1 MATSRE
7 QYNQCMR
14 PYITGKGKPK
24 EQRKLD
30 FCVGAKICAGR
41 AQNEEEAAKLCANT
55 IPKWARQAMPKGDDN
70 LSCEVRLSRV
80 HETIDAIVLGLKAG
94 DIKEMVPA
102 CAQVLSDVTKC
113 RPGEVAELA
122 EVAVQEVK
130 GLSKRYYLKGE
141 AKDAQNKLAALKE
154 LL

>member
-1 MATSRE
+1 MANRAE
-7 QYNQCMR
+7 YNACMR
-14 PYITGKGKPK
+14 PYITGSKPK
-24 EQRKLD
+24 EERKRD
-30 FCVGAKICAGR
+30 FCVGAKICSGK
-41 AQNEEEAAKLCANT
+41 AQSKEEALTLCANT
-55 IPKWARQAMPKGDDN
+55 VPKWARQALPKGDDN
-70 LSCEVRLSRV
+70 LSCDARISRV

-94 DIKEMVPA
+94 DIAEMVPA

-122 EVAVQEVK
+122 EVAVKEVK

>member
-1 MATSRE
+1 MDSKE
-7 QYNQCMR
+7 YNACMR
-14 PYITGKGKPK
+14 PYITGKGKLK

-30 FCVGAKICAGR
+30 FCIGAKICAGR
-41 AQNEEEAAKLCANT
+41 AQTVEEAIPLCANT
-55 IPKWARQAMPKGDDN
+55 VPKWARQALPKGDDN
-70 LSCEVRLSRV
+70 LSCDARISRV

-94 DIKEMVPA
+94 DIEEMVPA

-122 EVAVQEVK
+122 EVAVKEVK